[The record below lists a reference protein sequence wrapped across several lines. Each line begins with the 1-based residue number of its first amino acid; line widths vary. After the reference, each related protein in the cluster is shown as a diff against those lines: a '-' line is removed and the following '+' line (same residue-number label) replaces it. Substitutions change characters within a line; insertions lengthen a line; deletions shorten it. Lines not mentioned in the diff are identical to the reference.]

1 MWTPDLPTDGSPLFQ
16 QILAALER
24 AIRDGGL
31 KAGERLPP
39 QRALAQKLGVSVGTV
54 TRAYEEADRRGLT
67 LGQVGRGTYI
77 ARAQESEGP
86 LAQRSLVDLSM
97 NVPPM
102 AAAERLL
109 MEAWGKVRR
118 RPEFA
123 KILNYGPVE
132 GLPEYRRFASA
143 WLSHTAGVEGL
154 DPSRIIITGG
164 AQASLDLVFGA
175 LCRPGDGVLTEELT
189 FSGMKAI
196 AQYRGFSLAPVAMDE
211 EGILP
216 DALAE
221 AAKVSGARVLYTMP
235 TLQNPTARTLSL
247 ARRLELIKVAR
258 RLQILLVE
266 DDVYAAYVDRRETPP
281 ALVNLAPD
289 ITYYVS
295 GLSKS
300 LAPGLRTGFV
310 VAPSAVLLSRIA
322 VGMRASALAAHSTGL
337 LIAQQAVEDGSADQI
352 LKENRGLLR
361 TRGSALRTA
370 LNLKTHRQVS
380 MSPHVWLPAPEAE
393 AARLA
398 ARLLEEN
405 VRVTGINDPVLDPA
419 RGSGLRFCVGGTR
432 RDADFER
439 AVGAIQRVMQQ
450 PPDLSLRAAV

>member
-77 ARAQESEGP
+77 ARAQEGESTLGHWP
-86 LAQRSLVDLSM
+86 LVDLST

-132 GLPEYRRFASA
+132 GLPEYRRTVAT
-143 WLSHTAGVEGL
+143 WLSHTAGLETV
-154 DPSRIIITGG
+154 DAARIIITGG
-164 AQASLDLVFGA
+164 AQAAMDLVFST
-175 LCRPGDGVLTEELT
+175 LCKPGDVILTEELT

-216 DALAE
+216 DALAA

-247 ARRLELIKVAR
+247 ARRKELIKVAR
-258 RLQILLVE
+258 RLQIILVE
-266 DDVYAAYVDRRETPP
+266 DDVYAAYVDRRDAPS

-295 GLSKS
+295 SLSKS
-300 LAPGLRTGFV
+300 LAPGLRTGFAV
-310 VAPSAVLLSRIA
+310 TPSAAHTSRVA
-322 VGMRASALAAHSTGL
+322 VGVRASTYAAQSMGL
-337 LIAQQAVEDGSADQI
+337 LIAQQAIEDGSADQI

-361 TRGSALRTA
+361 IRGGALRAA
-370 LNLKTHRQVS
+370 LNLKTDRGVA
-380 MSPHVWLPAPEAE
+380 MSPHVWLPASEAD
-393 AARLA
+393 AARLV

-405 VRVTGINDPVLDPA
+405 VRVTGLSDPILDPS
-419 RGSGLRFCVGGTR
+419 RGSGLRFCVGATR

-450 PPDLSLRAAV
+450 PPDLALRAAV

>member
-102 AAAERLL
+102 VAAERLL

-143 WLSHTAGVEGL
+143 WLSHTAGVEG
-154 DPSRIIITGG
+154 PRYSR
-164 AQASLDLVFGA
+164 QFR
-175 LCRPGDGVLTEELT
+175 CR
-189 FSGMKAI
+189 
-196 AQYRGFSLAPVAMDE
+196 Q
-211 EGILP
+211 
-216 DALAE
+216 
-221 AAKVSGARVLYTMP
+221 
-235 TLQNPTARTLSL
+235 
-247 ARRLELIKVAR
+247 
-258 RLQILLVE
+258 
-266 DDVYAAYVDRRETPP
+266 
-281 ALVNLAPD
+281 
-289 ITYYVS
+289 
-295 GLSKS
+295 SKCRWS
-300 LAPGLRTGFV
+300 TGFDT
-310 VAPSAVLLSRIA
+310 AHT
-322 VGMRASALAAHSTGL
+322 VGRWSYRPQACGDRYRHSWRRAC
-337 LIAQQAVEDGSADQI
+337 
-352 LKENRGLLR
+352 R
-361 TRGSALRTA
+361 
-370 LNLKTHRQVS
+370 
-380 MSPHVWLPAPEAE
+380 
-393 AARLA
+393 
-398 ARLLEEN
+398 
-405 VRVTGINDPVLDPA
+405 
-419 RGSGLRFCVGGTR
+419 
-432 RDADFER
+432 
-439 AVGAIQRVMQQ
+439 
-450 PPDLSLRAAV
+450 